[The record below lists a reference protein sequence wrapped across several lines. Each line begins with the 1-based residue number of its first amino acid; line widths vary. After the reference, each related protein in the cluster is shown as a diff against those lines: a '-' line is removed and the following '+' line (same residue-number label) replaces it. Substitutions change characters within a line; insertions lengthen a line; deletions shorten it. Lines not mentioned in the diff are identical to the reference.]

1 MGLIHLC
8 AGYQVDYFVRSRS
21 VLCKDRVFEP
31 FRSLYTQRPTQS
43 SVLRRS
49 LGFNAEVAE
58 YARISR
64 IASRDHNLLARE
76 GIVERIPGLSAQVII
91 KSPSTDPDCLY
102 YNCRGR
108 NSYSFSTS
116 LFTFFSTLFSRRRSV
131 FS

>member
-1 MGLIHLC
+1 M
-8 AGYQVDYFVRSRS
+8 
-21 VLCKDRVFEP
+21 LCKDRVFEP

-76 GIVERIPGLSAQVII
+76 GIVERIPGLSHLQQIQTACITI
-91 KSPSTDPDCLY
+91 AGGEIL
-102 YNCRGR
+102 
-108 NSYSFSTS
+108 
-116 LFTFFSTLFSRRRSV
+116 TLFRPRCLRSFLLFFQDV
-131 FS
+131 GACFRSAEGCRCIINGRS